1 MGGSSLCLSLS
12 VSQCLTVLS
21 RGHVGTNSIR
31 VAFCFYHLVFTIN
44 AALVADTVAAQ
55 RLTIC
60 AFFHF
65 LSMTR
70 AQMSAKGEAEVAVTF
85 NPFPAVL
92 DLSTS
97 KAQILGSGA
106 EQSWGSC
113 ILATGYVLFKESN
126 LQAYP

>member
-1 MGGSSLCLSLS
+1 
-12 VSQCLTVLS
+12 
-21 RGHVGTNSIR
+21 
-31 VAFCFYHLVFTIN
+31 
-44 AALVADTVAAQ
+44 
-55 RLTIC
+55 
-60 AFFHF
+60 
-65 LSMTR
+65 MTR

-106 EQSWGSC
+106 EQSRGSC

-126 LQAYP
+126 LQAYPWKAYPGAALCKA